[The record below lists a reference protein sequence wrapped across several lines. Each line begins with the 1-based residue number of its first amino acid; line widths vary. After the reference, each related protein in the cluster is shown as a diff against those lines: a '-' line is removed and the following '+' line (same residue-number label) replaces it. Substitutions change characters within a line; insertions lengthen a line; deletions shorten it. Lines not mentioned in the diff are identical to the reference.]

1 MKKWVFYL
9 EKQWGWTSVSVTLEK
24 TWTGRHV
31 RKNPSTS
38 VLCSYS
44 LRCLSVSKCGDSSCG
59 QTVRLTATVI
69 YYPLRD
75 QSDGSYINCWL
86 VDQLVGILCLV
97 FSPCSLD
104 LGTQKHALISNI
116 VLFPSE
122 LLVNI
127 FKFGFL
133 LRFDHIC
140 YVWRFDFKWD
150 LFIFIPD
157 FFLL

>member
-1 MKKWVFYL
+1 M
-9 EKQWGWTSVSVTLEK
+9 
-24 TWTGRHV
+24 
-31 RKNPSTS
+31 
-38 VLCSYS
+38 LCSYS

-69 YYPLRD
+69 YYALRD

-122 LLVNI
+122 LLLNLTVSSQKHNLI
-127 FKFGFL
+127 PKPNLKFFFVRL
-133 LRFDHIC
+133 KSKVDPMQTKNKQEKQLNENKSKMHRLRQRGRKD
-140 YVWRFDFKWD
+140 Y
-150 LFIFIPD
+150 LYTEE
-157 FFLL
+157 